1 MSGFVAILETTGAP
15 VDARLVRTMLDVAP
29 FDAAHTAVQ
38 TRRGVALGS
47 TPLRTPHRHERQQPL
62 CHAGLTCVMDG
73 RLDARAELVRCLE
86 DGLGRRFFDASDVE
100 LVLAAYQRWGTG
112 CPSHLLG
119 DFSFCV
125 WDEQRQQLFSARDHL
140 GVKPLF
146 YAWRGEALVISNVL
160 HSIRRHPA
168 VSTRLDDYAIGDVL
182 LVGACMHQSRTSFAD
197 IARVP
202 PAHALTCAMSSSSP
216 TVERYWSLQPGDE
229 LRLRDPREYV
239 ERYLGVL
246 ETVVGDRLR
255 DEPAGVLMSGGL
267 DSSSVAAA
275 AVTLRGPDALRA
287 YTFVYDS
294 AAEDDERRYSSLV
307 ARRLG
312 IQIDHHPVDGYGWFE
327 RWNAGLLPPEPSTEP
342 MTAMTCDLL
351 ERVAQRSA
359 VALTGDGGDPAFVP
373 STMMHLL
380 GLRPFRDI
388 VMGACLTAWR
398 TRTQPPIGIR
408 AALRQWLSPERK
420 SLVPPWLA
428 DSFVRRCDLHDR
440 SEVLGR
446 RRLPAEGPRGPAAGA
461 LTDPWWTS
469 MFETYDPGATQ
480 RAVDLRYPL
489 FDVRFI
495 TFVLSLP
502 SNPWCLNKELVRS
515 AMRGRLPDEICVRPK
530 TPLAVDVVR
539 AHGRLT
545 VGEIATAIASAPELA
560 SYIDLDAFT
569 AAVCEDDVMTDREPA
584 AWSALALA
592 TWLRCDAGAAVPA

>member
-1 MSGFVAILETTGAP
+1 
-15 VDARLVRTMLDVAP
+15 
-29 FDAAHTAVQ
+29 
-38 TRRGVALGS
+38 
-47 TPLRTPHRHERQQPL
+47 
-62 CHAGLTCVMDG
+62 
-73 RLDARAELVRCLE
+73 
-86 DGLGRRFFDASDVE
+86 
-100 LVLAAYQRWGTG
+100 
-112 CPSHLLG
+112 
-119 DFSFCV
+119 
-125 WDEQRQQLFSARDHL
+125 
-140 GVKPLF
+140 
-146 YAWRGEALVISNVL
+146 
-160 HSIRRHPA
+160 
-168 VSTRLDDYAIGDVL
+168 VSTRLDDHAIGDVL

-197 IARVP
+197 VARVP
-202 PAHALTCAMSSSSP
+202 PAHALTCATSASSP

-229 LRLRDPREYV
+229 LRLRNQREYV
-239 ERYLGVL
+239 ERYVGVL
-246 ETVVGDRLR
+246 ETAVGDRLR

-275 AVTLRGPDALRA
+275 AVALRGPDPIRA
-287 YTFVYDS
+287 YTFVYDR
-294 AAEDDERRYSSLV
+294 AEDHERRYSSLV

-359 VALTGDGGDPAFVP
+359 VALTGDGGDPAFAP
-373 STMMHLL
+373 STIMHLL
-380 GLRPFRDI
+380 GLRPFADV
-388 VMGACLTAWR
+388 VMDACLTAWR

-408 AALRQWLSPERK
+408 SALGQWFSRERR

-440 SEVLGR
+440 SELLGR
-446 RRLPAEGPRGPAAGA
+446 RRLPAEGPRGPAARA
-461 LTDPWWTS
+461 ITDPWWTS

-480 RAVDLRYPL
+480 RAVDVRYPL

-515 AMRGRLPDEICVRPK
+515 AMRGRLPDEVCARPK

-545 VGEIATAIASAPELA
+545 MAEIARAIESAPELA

-569 AAVCEDDVMTDREPA
+569 ATVREDDVMTDREPA
-584 AWSALALA
+584 AWSAVALA
-592 TWLRCDAGAAVPA
+592 TWLRCETGAAVPA